1 MAFDLAW
8 TVKYGD
14 IGGLTD
20 ITSYVTDFVVDLNA
34 NIGSAGRSTCQIT
47 INNNG
52 GQFTPNGSG
61 TYASVNWFKQAVV
74 ISCTGAGLTESV
86 FVGLIQDF
94 EIIQASPK
102 QSVVSIQGLDFLS
115 IAGRSSNQLLDTGG
129 GYTLRLNT
137 FVDSFFN
144 PSYAYAQTA
153 ATPTMGSTTS
163 LNSRTTTTM
172 VTDTVTACSTS
183 GLTQGTLGDWLNNQ
197 ALPTGPATAY
207 ATNYTITSDR
217 WFWNCDSIDST
228 LNRTTRAYTTTMV
241 DGSSALTTGQVPFDQ
256 INVGFQQDELTN
268 QCYANPLTTFSPL
281 AAVTSTNTTSQ
292 NEYGVRARSYATCI
306 PSTFFNT
313 ITYGNQFMNTVANF
327 WANRYGT
334 VRYIPDRITT
344 SYKLLRARAVDD
356 GAALQAFIRLLSS
369 GSAVWNRQAITYKGA
384 GMASSATF
392 QTVNTGRRIYATP
405 SDTRIE
411 LTLVAGVD
419 NQSFQLDSSTYGV
432 LDTNR
437 LA

>member
-102 QSVVSIQGLDFLS
+102 QSVVSIRGLDFLS
-115 IAGRSSNQLLDTGG
+115 IAGRSSNQLIDIGG

-137 FVDSFFN
+137 FIDSFFN

-207 ATNYTITSDR
+207 ATNYAITSDR

-268 QCYANPLTTFSPL
+268 QCYANPLTTFS
-281 AAVTSTNTTSQ
+281 
-292 NEYGVRARSYATCI
+292 
-306 PSTFFNT
+306 
-313 ITYGNQFMNTVANF
+313 F

-384 GMASSATF
+384 GMTSSATF

-411 LTLVAGVD
+411 LTLVAGAD
-419 NQSFQLDSSTYGV
+419 NQSFELDSSTYGV

>member
-94 EIIQASPK
+94 EIVQVSPK
-102 QSVVSIQGLDFLS
+102 QSVVSIRGLDFLS
-115 IAGRSSNQLLDTGG
+115 IAGRSSNQLTETGG
-129 GYTLRLNT
+129 GFNLRLNE
-137 FVDSFFN
+137 FIDSFFN
-144 PSYAYAQTA
+144 PSYFYAQTS

-163 LNSRTTTTM
+163 LNSRTTSTM
-172 VTDTVTACSTS
+172 VTNTVTSLLTF

-197 ALPTGPATAY
+197 GLPTAPGTAY
-207 ATNYTITSDR
+207 ATDYTITSDR
-217 WFWNCDSIDST
+217 WFWKYDTIDST

-306 PSTFFNT
+306 PSTFFNA
-313 ITYGNQFMNTVANF
+313 ILYGNQFMNTVANF

>member
-94 EIIQASPK
+94 EIVQVSPK
-102 QSVVSIQGLDFLS
+102 QSVVSIRGLDFLS
-115 IAGRSSNQLLDTGG
+115 IAGRSSNQLTETGG
-129 GYTLRLNT
+129 GFNLRLNE
-137 FVDSFFN
+137 FIDSFFN
-144 PSYAYAQTA
+144 PSYFYAQTS

-163 LNSRTTTTM
+163 LNSRTTSTM
-172 VTDTVTACSTS
+172 VTNTVTSLLTF

-197 ALPTGPATAY
+197 GLPTAPGTAY
-207 ATNYTITSDR
+207 ATDYTITSDR
-217 WFWNCDSIDST
+217 WFWKYDTIDST

-268 QCYANPLTTFSPL
+268 QCYANPSYVFS
-281 AAVTSTNTTSQ
+281 A
-292 NEYGVRARSYATCI
+292 
-306 PSTFFNT
+306 
-313 ITYGNQFMNTVANF
+313 F

-384 GMASSATF
+384 GMTSSATF

-411 LTLVAGVD
+411 LTLVAGAD
-419 NQSFQLDSSTYGV
+419 NQSFELDSSTYGV